1 MRVNK
6 VQDKPTEDFHGAVMR
21 RVICEDEGA
30 PNFCMR
36 VFEIAPNSSTPLHSH
51 PWEHE
56 VLVLSGQGVA
66 KGEQG
71 EAQVAKDIAVYIPP
85 DEKHCFMNKGSEPLR
100 FV

>member
-6 VQDKPTEDFHGAVMR
+6 VQDKPAEDFHGAVMR
-21 RVICEDEGA
+21 RVICEDEEA

-36 VFEIAPNSSTPLHSH
+36 VFEIPPHSSTPFHSH
-51 PWEHE
+51 PYEHE
-56 VLVLSGQGVA
+56 VLILSGQGVA

-71 EAQVAKDIAVYIPP
+71 ESQVAKDIAVYIPP
-85 DEKHCFMNKGSEPLR
+85 DEKHCFMNRGDEPLR